1 MGRIVSLGP
10 LVAFVP
16 LAARAVAVGGG
27 GRILSANLS
36 QQQPRP
42 PLRCFF
48 AVWWGGVVLTV
59 AQMGIYTTCCMFHTD
74 GARRPAPGGESV
86 GCAGVGAGAGAQ
98 ALFSLWMSLGLPPLI
113 EFGIYACM
121 CKTYTT
127 QSKHFHLFFAI

>member
-16 LAARAVAVGGG
+16 LAARVVAVGGG
-27 GRILSANLS
+27 GRSLSANLS

-48 AVWWGGVVLTV
+48 AVWWGGSINSRANGHLHNMLYVSH
-59 AQMGIYTTCCMFHTD
+59 G
-74 GARRPAPGGESV
+74 RRPAPGGESV

-113 EFGIYACM
+113 EFGIYACVRR
-121 CKTYTT
+121 T
-127 QSKHFHLFFAI
+127 QPSKHFHLFFAI